1 MINNINK
8 NLIWYLIIIVLIILI
23 IRHGE
28 AKVINYDLSEYGS
41 LYYTNNYDD
50 GTMLICSSK
59 LEDVYIGLIYPNG
72 SKISVNYEN
81 GINFKNISPWNLIG
95 CWPSAINYILLLY
108 YNRSDPIINTTLRG
122 TILNIKGE
130 ITTND
135 NGVANPISSGS
146 LKSPLKG
153 YRFYSQVTF
162 FKVDGQYAIVYIVTD
177 LTKSFEVTTDYNR
190 PRFSM
195 YLHFIKDNMDESS
208 EQMLLY
214 QYYGSTLTNVFLTD
228 CQAGFNSLGLQSNI
242 CFLTYLALDA
252 MEYIKFIQFS
262 SSGSIIQEGFLSTST
277 LTLQFRPSLNTTS
290 DYNILFQT
298 INADIVSSGIF
309 NNNTIWVVYGNG
321 TIIGTV
327 DNSKLTT
334 IDVEHIYNDCAL
346 LLRQVYSASSH
357 CEVYNIT
364 TLSCPVLSS
373 TFNRINS
380 DYMIIVEDNFVR
392 ALSFNE
398 PFYGIKQGVWQVK
411 TPKSYNSKVSDSTQA
426 ILRLNSDGSSYFS
439 NYNKTQFDD
448 LLQQIKETIPL
459 MNDRLQITHNIQP
472 DPLDFSKLLIEFSIS
487 KANDPLN
494 DPSVDNIINN
504 LDNIIKNKYISALS
518 DKKFMMFLDDQY
530 GFKVKPNLWDEN
542 KYKILVLAITIIIL
556 IVIYS
561 LAQRFHPKVVNGH
574 DVPSLFIPCLVILII
589 SISFNLTLS
598 LFLVINEIRFKEEFQ
613 IWFTKKEKMVSFFII
628 ISSTDIGVLTFLS
641 SKFFGLPIFSA
652 PLSPKAKL
660 WIFYITIVNLFIE
673 DIPHLTIQI
682 IYQRSVILYTIIP
695 LITLITSVLVL
706 IFNIVT
712 SIIQFWVYRNSI
724 NINR

>member
-1 MINNINK
+1 
-8 NLIWYLIIIVLIILI
+8 
-23 IRHGE
+23 HGE
-28 AKVINYDLSEYGS
+28 AKAINYDLSEYGS
-41 LYYTNNYDD
+41 LYYANNYDD

-59 LEDVYIGLIYPNG
+59 LEDVYIDPIYPNG

-81 GINFKNISPWNLIG
+81 GINFKNTSSWNLIG
-95 CWPSAINYILLLY
+95 CWPSVINYILLLY

-122 TILNIKGE
+122 TNLNIKGE

-177 LTKSFEVTTDYNR
+177 LTKSFEI
-190 PRFSM
+190 F
-195 YLHFIKDNMDESS
+195 DNMDESS

-242 CFLTYLALDA
+242 CFLTYLTLDA

-262 SSGSIIQEGFLSTST
+262 SSGSIIQEGFLSTRSNT
-277 LTLQFRPSLNTTS
+277 SFQNTIIESVFFGILPHGGAIEFNYTYYNSSLYDFNSMLTLQFRSSLNTTS

-309 NNNTIWVVYGNG
+309 NNNTIWVAYGNG
-321 TIIGTV
+321 TIIDTV

-334 IDVEHIYNDCAL
+334 IDMVIKNVAILSSYPTLNMTITLSYNSRIIITLYAPIITSTGNISIYQINNSNNL
-346 LLRQVYSASSH
+346 LLPQVYSASSH

-364 TLSCPVLSS
+364 TLSCPILSS

-392 ALSFNE
+392 ALSLNE

-411 TPKSYNSKVSDSTQA
+411 TPKYSTQA
-426 ILRLNSDGSSYFS
+426 ILRLNSDSSSYFS

-487 KANDPLN
+487 KANYPLN
-494 DPSVDNIINN
+494 DP
-504 LDNIIKNKYISALS
+504 
-518 DKKFMMFLDDQY
+518 
-530 GFKVKPNLWDEN
+530 KV
-542 KYKILVLAITIIIL
+542 Y
-556 IVIYS
+556 
-561 LAQRFHPKVVNGH
+561 
-574 DVPSLFIPCLVILII
+574 DVS
-589 SISFNLTLS
+589 
-598 LFLVINEIRFKEEFQ
+598 
-613 IWFTKKEKMVSFFII
+613 
-628 ISSTDIGVLTFLS
+628 
-641 SKFFGLPIFSA
+641 
-652 PLSPKAKL
+652 
-660 WIFYITIVNLFIE
+660 
-673 DIPHLTIQI
+673 
-682 IYQRSVILYTIIP
+682 
-695 LITLITSVLVL
+695 
-706 IFNIVT
+706 
-712 SIIQFWVYRNSI
+712 
-724 NINR
+724 